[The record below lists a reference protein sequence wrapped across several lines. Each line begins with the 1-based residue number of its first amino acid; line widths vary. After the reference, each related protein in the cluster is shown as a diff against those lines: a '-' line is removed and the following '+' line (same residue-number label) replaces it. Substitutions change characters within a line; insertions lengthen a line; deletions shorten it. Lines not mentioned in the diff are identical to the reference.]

1 MITITVQSPI
11 MEIKRTFRKDNP
23 SITFLKR
30 VRKLHLTY
38 AKHQAG
44 AKPRFRD
51 PKFRTKKQYQDA
63 MAKYNETIMC
73 GMLPL
78 KINVEHIKPN

>member
-11 MEIKRTFRKDNP
+11 MEITRRFRKDNP
-23 SITFLKR
+23 SVTFLKR
-30 VRKLHLTY
+30 VRKLHLTH

-44 AKPRFRD
+44 KKPKRRQFVRAS
-51 PKFRTKKQYQDA
+51 QYKHA
-63 MAKYNETIMC
+63 LAKYNETIMC